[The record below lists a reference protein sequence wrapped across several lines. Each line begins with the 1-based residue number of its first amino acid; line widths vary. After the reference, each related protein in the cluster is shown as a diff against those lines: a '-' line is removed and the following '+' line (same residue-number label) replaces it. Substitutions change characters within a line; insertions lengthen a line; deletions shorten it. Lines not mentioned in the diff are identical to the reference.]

1 MLMYLPFGNNLK
13 VNVIVGDIILEIG
26 SLATRLS
33 FEERLCEY
41 LKKIPRYEK
50 RIQDMVCQRQWR
62 INLP

>member
-26 SLATRLS
+26 SLAIRLP

-41 LKKIPRYEK
+41 LKKHHVMKSGYK
-50 RIQDMVCQRQWR
+50 NMVCQRQWR